1 MGGRQVNRTTSSSKL
16 EDGEGSI
23 DWSRPALA
31 GAVLGIPGGIAL
43 IEAVDTG
50 DPTIAPLWQLLA
62 VVLVTVLVVAVLTAI
77 PARISARR
85 PVAEVLAAERA

>member
-23 DWSRPALA
+23 DWSLPALA

-43 IEAVDTG
+43 IEA
-50 DPTIAPLWQLLA
+50 
-62 VVLVTVLVVAVLTAI
+62 
-77 PARISARR
+77 
-85 PVAEVLAAERA
+85 